1 MEAPRPVTGL
11 MSQTARQVMRKDS
24 RLPELPARRTAQA
37 PSIRAA
43 AGMALSASEPSLG
56 RSGAGRP
63 STVARR
69 ENRRWDALDTLRGRT
84 GTGSFA
90 LGRRRSE
97 DGRSGSR
104 RDSVEQM
111 AETFGRD
118 MRGVTDRLE
127 DIVRN
132 LRFEDLKSKQ
142 EKEERKRREEEQQE
156 LEEKR
161 KATRRKEQAIS
172 DPRKKVAMKIENFRQ
187 NCPVDSPDFPGEI
200 PMCPVQVEGPLGP
213 ETVTMVDVEQL
224 RSRCLPLGRIEDL
237 MDLRRREKKP
247 KRDELLAF
255 SPRSTG
261 QKSQNSTLS
270 LGSSMQPGNLTWEE
284 RRRQAH
290 AKRQAAKVEAIL
302 RKLCSMRSGLP
313 TDMHIDSAALQAC
326 LDYERMTGP
335 INDLES
341 LQALVA
347 ERLNGFIDSLA
358 NKLAADPDS
367 GKTKLLVSLGKL
379 SQAAIGEQLNM
390 SQRMLGRLPSPKST
404 KTMDDNA
411 LKFARRFRCRRA
423 WAIVRATIQWT
434 RVFSAVK
441 SRNRHIEIIKVSL
454 GQLGEW
460 ARVKTA
466 MKKAVLSVRHIQQNA
481 RRFLAQ
487 KRERCKQIEREWEMI
502 EDANLELFYD
512 KFNRKLVKQKMAQA
526 GFSEKAR
533 KGNKR
538 GLYKQMLN
546 SIKGSGVSNWRDF
559 RIPVAA
565 PWRDEGAETER

>member
-1 MEAPRPVTGL
+1 MLQALPSQPVAAASLG
-11 MSQTARQVMRKDS
+11 QVYCLDLEQHGCVAVK
-24 RLPELPARRTAQA
+24 A

-142 EKEERKRREEEQQE
+142 EKEDRKRREEEQQE

-187 NCPVDSPDFPGEI
+187 NCP
-200 PMCPVQVEGPLGP
+200 
-213 ETVTMVDVEQL
+213 
-224 RSRCLPLGRIEDL
+224 DL

-302 RKLCSMRSGLP
+302 RKLCSMRRLLARCSTGNGLP

-390 SQRMLGRLPSPKST
+390 SQRMLGAQGELQ
-404 KTMDDNA
+404 
-411 LKFARRFRCRRA
+411 LC
-423 WAIVRATIQWT
+423 
-434 RVFSAVK
+434 FS
-441 SRNRHIEIIKVSL
+441 
-454 GQLGEW
+454 
-460 ARVKTA
+460 
-466 MKKAVLSVRHIQQNA
+466 
-481 RRFLAQ
+481 
-487 KRERCKQIEREWEMI
+487 
-502 EDANLELFYD
+502 D
-512 KFNRKLVKQKMAQA
+512 
-526 GFSEKAR
+526 
-533 KGNKR
+533 
-538 GLYKQMLN
+538 
-546 SIKGSGVSNWRDF
+546 
-559 RIPVAA
+559 
-565 PWRDEGAETER
+565 